1 MKDSMDGWSCLP
13 PGGRAGR
20 NSVTTILFA
29 ELGQNL
35 DDLLLAVHD
44 FAQEAVAVD
53 VAVLVPAGFHQDVWL
68 LLRRDGDAMSGR
80 GKSLAVELADLFGD
94 VLDEI
99 DRGVALDAV
108 VVANVVEASLEAIR
122 EFLDG
127 RDRRIDGEADMP
139 ADAVGGLAGELDH
152 LLAKERGLADQRR
165 PDA

>member
-53 VAVLVPAGFHQDVWL
+53 VAVLVPGGFHQDIGL
-68 LLRRDGDAMSGR
+68 LPGRDGDAVGGR
-80 GKSLAVELADLFGD
+80 GEGLAVELADLLGD

-99 DRGVALDAV
+99 D
-108 VVANVVEASLEAIR
+108 
-122 EFLDG
+122 
-127 RDRRIDGEADMP
+127 
-139 ADAVGGLAGELDH
+139 GG
-152 LLAKERGLADQRR
+152 
-165 PDA
+165 